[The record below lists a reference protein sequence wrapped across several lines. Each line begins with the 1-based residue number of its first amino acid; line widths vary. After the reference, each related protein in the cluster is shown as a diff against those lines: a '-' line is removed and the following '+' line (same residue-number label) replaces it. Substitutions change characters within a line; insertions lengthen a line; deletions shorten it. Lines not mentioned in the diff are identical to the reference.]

1 MPENDIRLALQ
12 RRLAGLR
19 DTNGKDVTV
28 TTSGG
33 ANPILASATLL
44 RVKLLMVFAKESFS

>member
-44 RVKLLMVFAKESFS
+44 RVKLLMVFAMEHFS